1 MNAAEISA
9 NFDSS
14 RRLTYPPMA
23 GIKDLLSLFYWI
35 NNQKE
40 PFMDASIGT
49 EKPGN
54 HQSDSDLSTQTQKSL
69 DPKKPSGSKSKNRK

>member
-1 MNAAEISA
+1 
-9 NFDSS
+9 
-14 RRLTYPPMA
+14 MA

-40 PFMDASIGT
+40 PFMDASVGT

-54 HQSDSDLSTQTQKSL
+54 HQSDSDLSTQAHKSL
-69 DPKKPSGSKSKNRK
+69 DPKKPSFSKQHKNK